1 MDKLPGVT
9 YENPHKTPPV
19 VLFVGFSGKKQVGK
33 DTATQMA
40 VTMLQNAGKRVA
52 VTAFAGPL
60 KRMCVEII
68 GLSHEGVYG
77 TDAQKNQPSHVLWD
91 NMPMNIRL
99 KYATESEPCE
109 LLQSMMPIPRTGPMT
124 NREVL
129 QVVGSDIFRNLFGQ
143 DVWAKAPFRQ
153 DWHEFDVVIFTDCR
167 FPNEKRVTEEH
178 GGSIIRLER
187 HTGFQ
192 DNHISET
199 ALDGSSF
206 DFKYENNADME
217 SLRAFVQDTL
227 TKLKLL

>member
-1 MDKLPGVT
+1 MVSRS
-9 YENPHKTPPV
+9 NPV

-91 NMPMNIRL
+91 NMPLDIRV
-99 KYATESEPCE
+99 KYSTEDEVDLTQVHSGCKT
-109 LLQSMMPIPRTGPMT
+109 QYKPRPRSGRMT

-167 FPNEKRVTEEH
+167 FPNEKRVTEEY

-199 ALDGSSF
+199 ALDDSSF

>member
-1 MDKLPGVT
+1 MDNLPGVIIET
-9 YENPHKTPPV
+9 SPRTPPV

-40 VTMLQNAGKRVA
+40 VEMLCIAGKRVA

-60 KRMCVEII
+60 KRLCVEII

-77 TDAQKNQPSHVLWD
+77 TDAQKNELSHVLWD
-91 NMPMNIRL
+91 NMPNEIRS
-99 KYATESEPCE
+99 KYSTDG
-109 LLQSMMPIPRTGPMT
+109 IWPRSGRMT

-143 DVWAKAPFRQ
+143 DVWARAPFRQ
-153 DWHEFDVVIFTDCR
+153 DWNDFDVVIFTDCR
-167 FPNEKRVTEEH
+167 FPNEKSVTEEH

-187 HTGFQ
+187 HTGLS

-199 ALDGSSF
+199 ALDKSTF
-206 DFKYENNADME
+206 EFRYQNDADIE
-217 SLRAFVQDTL
+217 SLRHFVRNVLST
-227 TKLKLL
+227 LKLL